1 MAAINLT
8 SGHKNILC
16 TENNYMCTHMQP
28 PWGWGGHPAGG
39 GAQGSSWWR
48 EAHVSLTTSTGRGR
62 AEASPLGPFSSD
74 FVVPQI
80 LSKEANC

>member
-28 PWGWGGHPAGG
+28 PGGWGGHPGG
-39 GAQGSSWWR
+39 GG
-48 EAHVSLTTSTGRGR
+48 
-62 AEASPLGPFSSD
+62 GPGELLVEGGACVLD
-74 FVVPQI
+74 DQHW
-80 LSKEANC
+80 AG